1 MYFRYAYFSS
11 MNLTYPITYIQ
22 GVSNQRASLIYAELG
37 IKTCNDLL
45 NFFPFRYIDKT
56 AFYAIKD
63 LQPSSSEVQV
73 VGKITRITSVAQKR
87 GNRLVATFSDA
98 TGTMELVWF
107 KGQKWIK
114 DSLKINEPYVVY
126 GKLNHYNGSFSIPHP
141 EIERVTEFKKKLQ
154 SKMQP
159 VYPSTEKLTN
169 SGVSNKLIRTYIQ
182 RLLQQFFETI
192 TESLSKEIIDDFN
205 LLSKRD
211 ALLNVH
217 FPKSQENLAK
227 AQNRLKFEE
236 LFFIQLQ
243 LLRKKLINTQKIKGF
258 VFEKVGDNFNEFFTN
273 HLPFNL
279 TNAQKRVL
287 KEIRKDV
294 ASGAHMN
301 RLLQGDVGS
310 GKTIVALLSM
320 LLSIDNG
327 FQATIM
333 APTEIL
339 ATQHYHAVSELLK
352 DMDLNVDLLTGSVK
366 IKKRREIHQS
376 LEAGT
381 LHILI
386 GTHALLED
394 KVKFKKLGIAII
406 DEQHR
411 FGVAQRS
418 KLWMKNA
425 SPPLSLSQGEEKVVR
440 EKYEKSHPL
449 IYKFIKGLQKER
461 KKQTKEAE
469 QLLWEQLKAKKLV
482 LEFRRQYV
490 LNEIIIDFLCI
501 SKLLIIEIDGEHLY
515 TNEREE
521 AAVLRTA
528 ILQELGFR
536 VIRFK
541 QKEVTGNIKEVIEK
555 ILQELKNLPLV
566 EVGELL
572 PPHILVMTA
581 TPIPRTLAMSVY
593 GDLDISVID
602 ELPPGRKE
610 VKTVHRFDSNRLSVF
625 KFMKD
630 EINKGRQVYVV
641 YPLIQE
647 SEAMDYKNLMDG
659 YESISR
665 EFPLPK
671 YQISIVHG
679 QMKPADKEFEM
690 QRFVHG
696 ETQIMV
702 ATTVIEVGVNVPNAS
717 VMIIES
723 AERFGLSQLHQLRG
737 RVGRGADQSYCILLS
752 SFKLSAEAKTR
763 LKTMVETSDGFKIA
777 EVDLKLRGPGNLMGT
792 QQSGVL
798 NLKIADIVKDTAI
811 LVSARNTAITLLQ
824 EDADLSKPENKNIKN
839 TYLHVSKTSKI
850 WQNIS

>member
-1 MYFRYAYFSS
+1 
-11 MNLTYPITYIQ
+11 MNLDYPITYIK
-22 GVSNQRASLIYAELG
+22 GVSVQRATLLYTELG

-56 AFYAIKD
+56 QFYAIKD
-63 LQPSSSEVQV
+63 LQPNSSEVQI
-73 VGKITRITSVAQKR
+73 VGQITNVKSVAQKR
-87 GNRLVATFSDA
+87 GSRLVATFQDA

-114 DSLKINEPYVVY
+114 DSLKINVPYVVY

-141 EIERVTEFKKKLQ
+141 ELELVTEYKKKLQ
-154 SKMQP
+154 TKMQP

-169 SGVSNKLIRTYIQ
+169 SGVSNKLMRSYIQ
-182 RLLQQFFETI
+182 HLLQQVYDGI
-192 TESLSKEIIDDFN
+192 QESLSQEIIDDFK
-205 LLSKRD
+205 LMHKRD

-217 FPKSQENLAK
+217 FPKSQAHLAK
-227 AQNRLKFEE
+227 AQYRLKFEE

-243 LLRKKLINTQKIKGF
+243 LVRKKLVNKTKIKGF
-258 VFEKVGDNFNEFFTN
+258 VFEHVGEKFTNFYKN
-273 HLPFNL
+273 HLPFEL

-294 ASGAHMN
+294 GSGAHMN

-310 GKTIVALLSM
+310 GKTIVALLAM
-320 LLSIDNG
+320 LLAIDNG
-327 FQATIM
+327 YQATIM

-339 ATQHYHAVSELLK
+339 ANQHYTAVSELLAG
-352 DMDLNVDLLTGSVK
+352 MDINVDILTGSVK
-366 IKKRREIHQS
+366 TKKRREIHQS
-376 LEAGT
+376 LEEGT
-381 LHILI
+381 LHILV

-411 FGVAQRS
+411 FGVKQRA
-418 KLWMKNA
+418 KLWNKNKLA
-425 SPPLSLSQGEEKVVR
+425 QEPSLTLPKGKGTD
-440 EKYEKSHPL
+440 KTEKS
-449 IYKFIKGLQKER
+449 
-461 KKQTKEAE
+461 
-469 QLLWEQLKAKKLV
+469 
-482 LEFRRQYV
+482 
-490 LNEIIIDFLCI
+490 
-501 SKLLIIEIDGEHLY
+501 
-515 TNEREE
+515 
-521 AAVLRTA
+521 
-528 ILQELGFR
+528 
-536 VIRFK
+536 
-541 QKEVTGNIKEVIEK
+541 
-555 ILQELKNLPLV
+555 LPFG
-566 EVGELL
+566 EVGGDL

-625 KFMKD
+625 KFLKD
-630 EINKGRQVYVV
+630 EIAKGRQVYIV

-647 SEAMDYKNLMDG
+647 SEAMDYKDLMDG
-659 YESISR
+659 YESVAR
-665 EFPLPK
+665 EFPSPQ

-679 QMKPADKEFEM
+679 KMKPADKDYEM
-690 QRFVHG
+690 QRFVKG

-752 SFKLSAEAKTR
+752 SYKLSSEAKTR
-763 LKTMVETSDGFKIA
+763 LKTMTETTDGFKIA
-777 EVDLKLRGPGNLMGT
+777 EVDLKLRGPGNIMGT

-798 NLKIADIVKDTAI
+798 NLKIADVVKDSQI
-811 LVSARNTAITLLQ
+811 LVSARNTAIAVLQ
-824 EDADLSKPENKNIKN
+824 EDANLTKPENVAIK
-839 TYLHVSKTSKI
+839 TAFTKMTQTSKI
-850 WQNIS
+850 WSNIS

>member
-1 MYFRYAYFSS
+1 
-11 MNLTYPITYIQ
+11 MNLTYPITYLR
-22 GVSNQRASLIYAELG
+22 GVSVQRATLIYTELG

-45 NFFPFRYIDKT
+45 YFFPFRYIDKT
-56 AFYAIKD
+56 TFYTVKE
-63 LQPSSSEVQV
+63 LQINTSEVQI
-73 VGKITRITSVAQKR
+73 VGKITKVKSVAQKR
-87 GNRLVATFSDA
+87 GSRLVATFEDA

-114 DSLKINEPYVVY
+114 EALKINEPYVVF
-126 GKLNHYNGSFSIPHP
+126 GKLNHYKGRFSIPHP
-141 EIERVTEFKKKLQ
+141 EMEEVSAYKKKLQ

-169 SGVSNKLIRTYIQ
+169 SGVSNKMIRTYVQ
-182 RLLQQFFETI
+182 QVLQQFYENI
-192 TESLSKEIIDDFN
+192 QESLSPEIIGNFH
-205 LLSKRD
+205 LISKRD
-211 ALLNVH
+211 ALLNAH
-217 FPKSQENLAK
+217 FPKNQEYLSK

-236 LFFIQLQ
+236 LFFIQLE
-243 LLRKKLINTQKIKGF
+243 LLTKKLINKTKIKGV
-258 VFEKVGDNFNEFFTN
+258 VFKNVGAHFTTFYDNY
-273 HLPFNL
+273 LPFDL

-294 ASGAHMN
+294 ASGAQMN

-320 LLSIDNG
+320 LLAIDNG

-339 ATQHYHAVSELLK
+339 ARQHYLAISELLTS
-352 DMDLNVDLLTGSVK
+352 MDLRVDLLTGSVK
-366 IKKRREIHQS
+366 VKKRREIHQN
-376 LEAGT
+376 LEDGT
-381 LHILI
+381 LNILI

-394 KVKFKKLGIAII
+394 KVKFKNLGIAII

-418 KLWMKNA
+418 KLWKKN
-425 SPPLSLSQGEEKVVR
+425 
-440 EKYEKSHPL
+440 
-449 IYKFIKGLQKER
+449 
-461 KKQTKEAE
+461 T
-469 QLLWEQLKAKKLV
+469 
-482 LEFRRQYV
+482 
-490 LNEIIIDFLCI
+490 II
-501 SKLLIIEIDGEHLY
+501 
-515 TNEREE
+515 
-521 AAVLRTA
+521 
-528 ILQELGFR
+528 
-536 VIRFK
+536 
-541 QKEVTGNIKEVIEK
+541 
-555 ILQELKNLPLV
+555 
-566 EVGELL
+566 
-572 PPHILVMTA
+572 PHILVMTA

-610 VKTVHRFDSNRLSVF
+610 VKTVHRFDRNRLSVF

-630 EINKGRQVYVV
+630 EIDKGRQIYVV

-647 SEAMDYKNLMDG
+647 SEAMDYKDLMDG

-665 EFPLPK
+665 EFPAPN

-679 QMKPADKEFEM
+679 QMKPADKEYEM
-690 QRFVHG
+690 QRFVKG

-723 AERFGLSQLHQLRG
+723 SERFGLSQLHQLRG

-752 SFKLSAEAKTR
+752 SYKLSEEGKTR
-763 LKTMVETSDGFKIA
+763 LKTMVETTDGFKIA

-798 NLKIADIVKDTAI
+798 NLKIADVVKDSQI
-811 LVSARNTAITLLQ
+811 LVAARNTAITLLQ
-824 EDADLSKPENKNIKN
+824 EDSNLSKPENANINRAYSILSKN
-839 TYLHVSKTSKI
+839 SKI
-850 WQNIS
+850 WSNIS